1 MNLQLLLPLLITSLT
16 TIIGWFML
24 HRFTQRRDLENKK
37 KDLRINYLI
46 EAWKKL
52 EYASNRNINEEEF
65 IEFMEKPIALIQLFG
80 TNTQIKYAEQI
91 ANAIKVEGN
100 ANLNKI
106 LEDLRSDLRNE
117 LNIEKTDTK
126 LLMIR
131 YKK

>member
-1 MNLQLLLPLLITSLT
+1 
-16 TIIGWFML
+16 ML